1 MISGIGLTKP
11 VLGVAEEATRFWAA
25 SAAFWTESSATTLLG
40 AKAWDR
46 RLILKC
52 SFFNLGFAFGI
63 PANVPADFTMEG
75 TCIGLSHEHEWVDLT
90 RVIEECTWCMKTRNK
105 GEV

>member
-25 SAAFWTESSATTLLG
+25 SAAFWTESSATHRSCS
-40 AKAWDR
+40 KAWEA
-46 RLILKC
+46 LEH